1 MGAAESPLQSRS
13 LPPDKTDSGP
23 TLSNVT
29 LLFLESPSSRQ
40 LLGEWQ
46 YFHLTDTVEEPEL
59 VLLSRTFAG
68 KRAGR
73 LKRGERGQR
82 SEAGS
87 SLPKEEK
94 KVLSNIESAD
104 DKTLNAI
111 HQLPGE
117 LEELTLPSYE
127 QLCSISEQPTTLP
140 NSVDEYLTAPSS
152 LAVGGSL
159 AQDEDFYSASS
170 SLEMGRLDIVIDSA
184 TDITEEEEDTDD
196 EISEEEAEEKLQ
208 LATPTFVGRRQLEL
222 DEGSV
227 CLSLYSEGALAT
239 WAAEGMWG
247 GHLAGVDILGL
258 VSVSP
263 FGYC

>member
-46 YFHLTDTVEEPEL
+46 YFHLTDTSEEPDL

-73 LKRGERGQR
+73 LKRGEQ

-94 KVLSNIESAD
+94 KVLSNIESAN

-140 NSVDEYLTAPSS
+140 NSVDEFLTAPSS

-196 EISEEEAEEKLQ
+196 EISSTEEKEAEEKLQ

-222 DEGSV
+222 EEGSV

-239 WAAEGMWG
+239 WAAEGRWG

-258 VSVSP
+258 VSVSL
-263 FGYC
+263 FDYC

>member
-23 TLSNVT
+23 PLSNVT

-46 YFHLTDTVEEPEL
+46 YFHLTDTAEEPEL

-73 LKRGERGQR
+73 LKRGQR
-82 SEAGS
+82 SEAGT
-87 SLPKEEK
+87 LAKEEE

-104 DKTLNAI
+104 EKTLSAL

-117 LEELTLPSYE
+117 LEELALPSYE
-127 QLCSISEQPTTLP
+127 QLCSISEQPTTLS
-140 NSVDEYLTAPSS
+140 NSVDEFLTAPSS

-196 EISEEEAEEKLQ
+196 EISSTEEEAPEEKLQ

-239 WAAEGMWG
+239 WGAEGRWG

-258 VSVSP
+258 VSVSVV
-263 FGYC
+263 

>member
-46 YFHLTDTVEEPEL
+46 YFPLTDTAEEPNL

-73 LKRGERGQR
+73 LKRGQR

-87 SLPKEEK
+87 SLPKEEG

-104 DKTLNAI
+104 DETLNAI

-117 LEELTLPSYE
+117 LEELALPSYE
-127 QLCSISEQPTTLP
+127 QLCSISEQPITLP
-140 NSVDEYLTAPSS
+140 NSVDEFLTAPSS

-170 SLEMGRLDIVIDSA
+170 SLEMGGLDIVIDSA

-239 WAAEGMWG
+239 WAAEGRWG

-258 VSVSP
+258 VSVTV
-263 FGYC
+263 F

>member
-46 YFHLTDTVEEPEL
+46 YFHLTDTAEEPDL

-73 LKRGERGQR
+73 LKRGERGHQ
-82 SEAGS
+82 SEAG
-87 SLPKEEK
+87 SLPKEEE

-104 DKTLNAI
+104 DKTLNAL

-117 LEELTLPSYE
+117 LEELALPSYE
-127 QLCSISEQPTTLP
+127 QLCSISEQPISLP
-140 NSVDEYLTAPSS
+140 NSVDEFLTAPSS

-196 EISEEEAEEKLQ
+196 EISDEEAEEKLQ

-227 CLSLYSEGALAT
+227 CLSLCSEGALAT
-239 WAAEGMWG
+239 WGAEGRWG

-258 VSVSP
+258 VSVTV
-263 FGYC
+263 F